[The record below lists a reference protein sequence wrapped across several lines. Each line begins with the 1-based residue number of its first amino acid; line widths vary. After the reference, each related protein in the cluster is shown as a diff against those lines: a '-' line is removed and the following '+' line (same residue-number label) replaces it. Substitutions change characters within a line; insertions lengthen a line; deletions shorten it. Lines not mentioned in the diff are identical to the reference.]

1 MSEVVQLNL
10 FGDVVNFDNLETNT
24 KEVENDSQLLGTDG
38 SSTLGKISSE
48 EIQSTERT
56 GDIGEGAG
64 ESRRTGERDDSG
76 IDGERSAQER
86 SSGDSASSVYTTDTG
101 EGSGTENNR
110 LGTTL
115 PALRVF

>member
-56 GDIGEGAG
+56 GDIEKELEKAG
-64 ESRRTGERDDSG
+64 EQANEMIAELMESGVRRNEALEIVLPQFILLTPEKDQEQKITG
-76 IDGERSAQER
+76 
-86 SSGDSASSVYTTDTG
+86 
-101 EGSGTENNR
+101 
-110 LGTTL
+110 
-115 PALRVF
+115 